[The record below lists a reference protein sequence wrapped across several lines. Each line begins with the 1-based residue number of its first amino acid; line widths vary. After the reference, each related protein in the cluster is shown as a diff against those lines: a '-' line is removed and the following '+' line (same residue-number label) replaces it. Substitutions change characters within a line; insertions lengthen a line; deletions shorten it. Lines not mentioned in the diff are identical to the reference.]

1 MNACVAPSPPWRS
14 PWSRAYVV
22 VLWVVTWTSGRASLP
37 RADRPR
43 IPVRHVDPARSR
55 SPARHSEAE
64 PPGTP
69 SHRHSI
75 LHPATTLTRGPRRDP
90 APNVRAARHA
100 TPPRRRR
107 DPFHSC
113 RRGRSGRLARH
124 LRNDTTAHTH
134 LHSWTQ
140 RTPMDR
146 RPAGRTRKTD
156 AYDPSLGRGKEER
169 ERISGCCRVQK
180 SEAARQTPLFTS
192 PDFLCQAGFLCFG
205 VARPQYHS
213 LRHRAR
219 RHSRTVAHSC
229 TSAQECASL
238 IPSALRAHA
247 RDPRSGRTSPPTR
260 R

>member
-1 MNACVAPSPPWRS
+1 MAISLVSRIRGCPLGRDMDVRS
-14 PWSRAYVV
+14 CI
-22 VLWVVTWTSGRASLP
+22 LL

-69 SHRHSI
+69 SHRHSKP
-75 LHPATTLTRGPRRDP
+75 HSAKTLTRGQRRDP
-90 APNVRAARHA
+90 APNVRAAWRI
-100 TPPRRRR
+100 TPPHRRR
-107 DPFHSC
+107 DPSHSC
-113 RRGRSGRLARH
+113 RRGRSGRPARH
-124 LRNDTTAHTH
+124 LRNDSAAHAL
-134 LHSWTQ
+134 LHSWKQ

-180 SEAARQTPLFTS
+180 SEAARRTPLFTS
-192 PDFLCQAGFLCFG
+192 PDFLCQAGFPYIG

-213 LRHRAR
+213 LRHRAE

-229 TSAQECASL
+229 ADVQKSP
-238 IPSALRAHA
+238 IPPTRPAPAP
-247 RDPRSGRTSPPTR
+247 DPRSDPTVAPAR